1 MMEKEKLQ
9 QAVGLLKELGLDA
22 WLVVERES
30 EISSDPIMDY
40 IIGSGF
46 TWLSFFLVLGN
57 GQKIAIV
64 GNLDIEK
71 TERLGLFDRM
81 IAYRESPQ
89 AALLD
94 TLNQYDPQTI
104 AIDYSLD
111 SPVADGLSHG
121 CFLQLQTLLNGSD
134 FGRRLVSAEP
144 LIVRLRGRK
153 SAEEI
158 RRMRRAIDITLEI
171 YDQVTRHVKPGM
183 TELQVAGMIAA
194 WRDEYGVPP
203 SWDAGHNPSVFTGPQ
218 KTGAHSGPTDR
229 ILEPGH
235 IFNIDSGV
243 MVDRYCSDLQR
254 TWYILKEGESR
265 APDRVQ
271 HGLDTIVESIRLA
284 AQAMRP
290 GVLGVDIDRI
300 ARDYIVSRGYDEF
313 PHALG
318 HQVGR
323 SAHDGGAL
331 LGPAWE
337 RYGRLPFIPL
347 EAGQVFTIEPRLYL
361 PDHGVATIEEMVLV
375 KEDGVEFLSA
385 PQRELYL
392 INR

>member
-1 MMEKEKLQ
+1 MEKEKLQ
-9 QAVGLLKELGLDA
+9 QAGEILNELGMDA

-30 EISSDPIMDY
+30 GISSDPIMEY

-46 TWLSFFLVLGN
+46 TWLSFFLVFRTGHKVAL
-57 GQKIAIV
+57 V

-71 TERLGLFDRM
+71 TERLGLFDEV
-81 IAYRESPQ
+81 IAYRESPKKE
-89 AALLD
+89 LLEV
-94 TLNQYDPQTI
+94 LSGHDPQTI
-104 AIDYSLD
+104 AINYSLD

-121 CFLQLQTLLNGSD
+121 CFLQLQALLADSP
-134 FGRRLVSAEP
+134 FSQRLISAEP

-158 RRMRRAIDITLEI
+158 RRIRQAIDITLDI
-171 YDQVTRHVKPGM
+171 YSQLTLNVRPGM
-183 TELQVAGMIAA
+183 SEKDVARLIKDM
-194 WRDEYGVPP
+194 REQKGVPP
-203 SWDAGHNPSVFTGPQ
+203 SWDEEHNPSVFTGPQ

-229 ILEPGH
+229 ILERGH
-235 IFNIDSGV
+235 VFNIDSGV

-254 TWYILKEGESR
+254 TWYILREGEKS
-265 APDRVQ
+265 APQSVV
-271 HGLDTIVESIRLA
+271 HGFETIVESIRLA

-290 GVLGVDIDRI
+290 GVLGVDIDRL
-300 ARDYIVSRGYDEF
+300 AREYIVSRGYEEY

-331 LGPAWE
+331 LGPSWE
-337 RYGRLPFIPL
+337 RYGQLPFIPL

-361 PDHGVATIEEMVLV
+361 KDHGVVTIEEMVLIQN
-375 KEDGVEFLSA
+375 DGVVFLSS
-385 PQRELYL
+385 PQEALYL
-392 INR
+392 IGA

>member
-71 TERLGLFDRM
+71 TERLGLFDRV

-134 FGRRLVSAEP
+134 FGKRLVSAEP

-229 ILEPGH
+229 ILESGH

-254 TWYILKEGESR
+254 TWYILKEGENR

-271 HGLDTIVESIRLA
+271 HGLETIVESIRLA